1 MAERIDGFM
10 RPTQT
15 SSESRVN
22 SPNTPANQPASGLAS
37 GQSEARSGGAQATDS
52 VSLTESARRLSEL
65 SSEAVAGESVD
76 MSRVESARQAI
87 DDGTYNIDAR
97 NIAER
102 LLSMEDS
109 IGE

>member
-10 RPTQT
+10 RPAQT
-15 SSESRVN
+15 PSESRIN
-22 SPNTPANQPASGLAS
+22 RPNTSANQPAP
-37 GQSEARSGGAQATDS
+37 GQPEARSGGTQPTDS

-65 SSEAVAGESVD
+65 ASETAAGESVD

-102 LLSMEDS
+102 LLSMEDN

>member
-15 SSESRVN
+15 PSESRVN
-22 SPNTPANQPASGLAS
+22 RPNTPANQPAAD
-37 GQSEARSGGAQATDS
+37 QPEARSGGAQPTDS

-65 SSEAVAGESVD
+65 SSESTAGNSVD
-76 MSRVESARQAI
+76 MSRVESTRQAI

-102 LLSMEDS
+102 LLSMEDN

>member
-1 MAERIDGFM
+1 MAERIDGLM

-15 SSESRVN
+15 PSESRVN
-22 SPNTPANQPASGLAS
+22 RPASPANQPAP
-37 GQSEARSGGAQATDS
+37 GQSEARSDGAQRSDS

-65 SSEAVAGESVD
+65 ASEAAAGESVD

-87 DDGTYNIDAR
+87 DDGTYNIDPR

-102 LLSMEDS
+102 LLSMEDN